1 MLVCKIVFIFF
12 VIDYVYTRVQQ
23 KKKKRNE
30 ELNTVQYN
38 ATIVDQLPSV

>member
-1 MLVCKIVFIFF
+1 MQNCIYFF
-12 VIDYVYTRVQQ
+12 CYRLCLHKGAT
-23 KKKKRNE
+23 KEKKRNE